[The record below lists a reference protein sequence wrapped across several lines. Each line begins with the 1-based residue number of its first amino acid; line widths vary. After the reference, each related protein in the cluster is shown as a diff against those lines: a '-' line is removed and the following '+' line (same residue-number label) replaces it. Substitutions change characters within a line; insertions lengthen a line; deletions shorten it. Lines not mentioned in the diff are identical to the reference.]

1 MKFVRP
7 LLHVIFR
14 LGYFGPLAMGV
25 LDSSFLILPFGND
38 FVVVSMVAHHPDQV
52 VWYVAMAAVGSSLG
66 AALLAITARRLGEE
80 GLTRVADKRT
90 LNRVKSKVGRHAGFA
105 VAIGGL
111 APPPFPFTTV
121 IAIVAVLGYPIWRIL
136 LVNFSARLTRFTVLA
151 LLALRFGKQVLHVA
165 QSPPFVWTMGAF
177 IVLCAIAS
185 AFSIARWVLKPHVSQ
200 SKAKAA

>member
-1 MKFVRP
+1 
-7 LLHVIFR
+7 
-14 LGYFGPLAMGV
+14 MGV

-38 FVVVSMVAHHPDQV
+38 LVVVSMVARHPNQT
-52 VWYVAMAAVGSSLG
+52 VWYVAMAAAGSSLG

-80 GLTRVADKRT
+80 GLARLAGKRSF
-90 LNRVKSKVGRHAGFA
+90 NRVKDKVGRHAGFA

-121 IAIVAVLGYPIWRIL
+121 IASVAALGYPVWRIL
-136 LVNFSARLTRFTVLA
+136 LVNFVARLARFTVLA

-165 QSPPFVWTMGAF
+165 QSPPFVWAMGTF

-185 AFSIARWVLKPHVSQ
+185 GFSIAHWVWKPHVSET
-200 SKAKAA
+200 KAKAA